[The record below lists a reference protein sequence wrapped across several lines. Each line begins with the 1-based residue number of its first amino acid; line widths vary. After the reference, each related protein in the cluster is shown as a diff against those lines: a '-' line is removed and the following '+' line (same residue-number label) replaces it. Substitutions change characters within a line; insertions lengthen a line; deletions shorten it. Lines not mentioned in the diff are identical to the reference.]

1 MQKNIE
7 TCYSTLYI
15 SDSSTT
21 FLLQLKHFRLSAIS
35 TAHLQG
41 FFSFVFYTKVYLEYE
56 KTIFAKSLGFC
67 QLIMYI
73 ESLELLCILIFCV
86 CCCYSIW

>member
-7 TCYSTLYI
+7 TYYSTLYI
-15 SDSSTT
+15 THGIST

-35 TAHLQG
+35 TAHLKEI
-41 FFSFVFYTKVYLEYE
+41 FPFVFYTRVYLDYE
-56 KTIFAKSLGFC
+56 KTIFAKKSSGFP

-73 ESLELLCILIFCV
+73 DSLE
-86 CCCYSIW
+86 